1 MLREDTRLHGPVRG
15 ADPGHGPGGVP
26 LFARIGRSLY
36 HLRAMSRVFAGV
48 ALCLLVTA
56 GVRAQTP
63 VPPATRAEA
72 LEAARAARERALGV
86 ERRNLVE
93 RTLFFVEE
101 KRLLERLNPPQ
112 GFYPAVGSFTRGSGF
127 GVGIGYR
134 RRPASGPLAFN
145 LSAAVT
151 HRAYKTAQ
159 VTVSAPRVGG
169 LPLELAAGTRWYD
182 YTQEDF
188 FGLGSDTSR
197 DDRISFSLT
206 GLDTF
211 AQVMARKAGWFVMRG
226 RAGVHRFDVGPGTD
240 RRFPSIEQRFAD
252 PVAAG
257 LLDTPTLTYGEA
269 GLGIDT
275 RDQPGNTRGGGL
287 YNLSAGMFRDGQA
300 GGFDFNRIDLTAMHV
315 IPIFDK
321 KRGLAFHAAVSHVDP
336 VGASRAPFFL
346 LPTVGG
352 ADSLRGY
359 REFRFRDAAA
369 VTLNAEYR
377 WEAFSGLDLA
387 LFVDAGDVG
396 PTWRSL
402 VGARLKS
409 SWGMG
414 FRFNTNRRVFLRIDV
429 AGGREG
435 PRIWT
440 ALGPVFRR

>member
-1 MLREDTRLHGPVRG
+1 MRG
-15 ADPGHGPGGVP
+15 VIVGA
-26 LFARIGRSLY
+26 
-36 HLRAMSRVFAGV
+36 
-48 ALCLLVTA
+48 ALCLMVTGRA
-56 GVRAQTP
+56 WAQTP
-63 VPPATRAEA
+63 DVPATRAEA
-72 LEAARAARERALGV
+72 LDAARAAREQSLGV

-93 RTLFFVEE
+93 RTLFFVED
-101 KRLLERLNPPQ
+101 KRVIERLNPPQ

-127 GVGIGYR
+127 GVGLGYR
-134 RRPASGPLAFN
+134 RRPSPGPLAFD
-145 LSAAVT
+145 AAAAIT
-151 HRAYKTAQ
+151 HRSYKMAR
-159 VTVSAPRVGG
+159 VTVSAPRLGG

-197 DDRISFSLT
+197 NDRISFSLQ
-206 GLDTF
+206 GIDTF
-211 AQVMARKAGWFVMRG
+211 AQLMGRRAGWLVMRG
-226 RAGVHRFDVGPGTD
+226 RVGVQTFDVTGGTD
-240 RRFPSIEQRFAD
+240 PRFPSVEERFDDESA
-252 PVAAG
+252 PGVGGA
-257 LLDTPTLTYGEA
+257 PTLRYAEA

-275 RDQPGNTRGGGL
+275 RDEPGNTRGGGL
-287 YNLSAGMFRDGQA
+287 YNASFGTFRDGTT
-300 GGFDFNRIDLTAMHV
+300 GGFDFNRFDLTAMHV

-321 KRGLAFHAAVSHVDP
+321 KRGLAFHAAVSHIDP
-336 VGASRAPFFL
+336 MGASRTPFFL
-346 LPTVGG
+346 MPTLGG
-352 ADSLRGY
+352 ADSLRGF

-402 VGARLKS
+402 VGAHLKS

-435 PRIWT
+435 TRIWT